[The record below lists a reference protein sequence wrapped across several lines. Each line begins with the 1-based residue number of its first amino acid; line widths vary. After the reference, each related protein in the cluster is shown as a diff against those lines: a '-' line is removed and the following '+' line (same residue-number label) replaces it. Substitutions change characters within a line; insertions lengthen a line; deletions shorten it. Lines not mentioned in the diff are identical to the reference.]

1 MLLHA
6 SITAAGVIRVHLAW
20 AVNVVLKAVR
30 AAWLNVKPDVKAFD
44 MEDVLALRKLLQ
56 LFAHI
61 KIIEADA
68 APREAEVP
76 KYWLVCDH
84 LYF

>member
-20 AVNVVLKAVR
+20 TVNEVLQAVR
-30 AAWLNVKPDVKAFD
+30 AAWLNVKPDVQALNV
-44 MEDVLALRKLLQ
+44 EDVLALGELLQ

-61 KIIEADA
+61 KVIEADA
-68 APREAEVP
+68 APREAQVP
-76 KYWLVCDH
+76 K
-84 LYF
+84 